1 MIVTIRLIHFCP
13 MWAHDSTV
21 GKMCSTGAEVAG
33 SREVCGI
40 IGALNGIACR
50 W

>member
-1 MIVTIRLIHFCP
+1 

-40 IGALNGIACR
+40 IDALNGIVWR